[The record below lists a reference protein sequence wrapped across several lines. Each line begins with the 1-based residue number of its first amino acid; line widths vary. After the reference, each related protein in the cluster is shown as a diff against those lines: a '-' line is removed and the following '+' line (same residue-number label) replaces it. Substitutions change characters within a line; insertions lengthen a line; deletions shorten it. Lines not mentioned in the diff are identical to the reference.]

1 MPNWNCALEL
11 NGQRDIVSGS
21 SSCLCDAIRNGADLQ
36 IYTEFRHNEHIDTS
50 SIDAQIIQEV
60 SEFRATYLIDNKWVA
75 GIMTLR
81 QPISLP
87 NGFGERPSMSFF
99 LYNQDG
105 SQAISRLYLDNLPA
119 PDISNNFTDMPKYHK
134 LDDIDSKTNAPAH
147 NFIYDFSVFR
157 YMVRNNWKESLS
169 HNSDGEILSGS
180 VDALANAFRQGC
192 EIKVGIL
199 GLCNDLFDEKV
210 DAIDHEVFI
219 QCGYNYYYTEKK
231 LFIAGTHPLVRVC
244 PNIPLK
250 YESHNWDYSWI
261 MLRTDGYAVIR
272 ACCPYTLKFKDV
284 KRKFC
289 IRWFVR

>member
-21 SSCLCDAIRNGADLQ
+21 SSCLCDAIKNGADLQ
-36 IYTEFRHNEHIDTS
+36 IYTEFRNNEHVDTS

-60 SEFRATYLIDNKWVA
+60 SEFRTTYLIANKWVA

-87 NGFGERPSMSFF
+87 DGFGKRPSMSFF

-105 SQAISRLYLDNLPA
+105 SQAISRPYLDNLPA
-119 PDISNNFTDMPKYHK
+119 PDINNNFIDMPKYHK

-147 NFIYDFSVFR
+147 NFIYDFSIFR
-157 YMVRNNWKESLS
+157 YMVRNDWKEVLS

-180 VDALANAFRQGC
+180 VDALADAFRQGC
-192 EIKVGIL
+192 EVKVGIQR
-199 GLCNDLFDEKV
+199 LCDDLFDKKAN
-210 DAIDHEVFI
+210 AIDHEVFI

-231 LFIAGTHPLVRVC
+231 LFIAGTHPVVRIR
-244 PNIPLK
+244 PAIPLV
-250 YESHNWDYSWI
+250 YLSRGWDFGWL
-261 MLRTDGYAVIR
+261 MVRTDGFTVLR
-272 ACCPYTLKFKDV
+272 LCDPYTLKFHD
-284 KRKFC
+284 RNQHC
-289 IRWFVR
+289 ALRWFVR